1 MTVPQFEAR
10 ELEKTYG
17 SGDNRFRALRGVSL
31 QADEGESLAIVGQ
44 SGSGKSTLLH
54 LLGALDRP
62 DGGSLLYR
70 GEPVEKMK
78 TRDQDRMR
86 NREFGFV
93 FQQFHLE
100 ERASVLENVAL
111 PMMIAKVPA
120 PQRRERAVEALDRL
134 GLADRVDDTA
144 AALSGGQRQRVAIA
158 RALASRPRVIFADE
172 PTGALDVTNGAAVA
186 DLLFELNRDDGIT
199 LVLITH
205 STDLAQRCAR
215 QVTIVDGLIEA
226 DELTTSGV
234 QR

>member
-1 MTVPQFEAR
+1 MNAPQLEA
-10 ELEKTYG
+10 EDLEKVYG
-17 SGDNRFRALRGVSL
+17 SGENRFRALKGVSL
-31 QADEGESLAIVGQ
+31 SARTGDSLAIVGR

-62 DGGSLLYR
+62 DGGRVRYE
-70 GEPVEKMK
+70 GEPVDTMS

-120 PQRRERAVEALDRL
+120 KERRERALEVLDRL
-134 GLADRVDDTA
+134 GLADRADENA
-144 AALSGGQRQRVAIA
+144 ANLSGGQRQRVAMA
-158 RALASRPRVIFADE
+158 RALANRPRVIFADE
-172 PTGALDVTNGAAVA
+172 PTGALDVENGATVA

-205 STDLAQRCAR
+205 STDLARRCGR
-215 QVTIVDGLIEA
+215 RVTIVDG
-226 DELTTSGV
+226 ELAPDDPAATEPV
-234 QR
+234 R

>member
-1 MTVPQFEAR
+1 MTGPLFEAR
-10 ELEKTYG
+10 GLEKTYG
-17 SGDNRFRALRGVSL
+17 SGANRFRALKGVSL
-31 QADEGESLAIVGQ
+31 EADEGESLAIVGQ

-70 GEPVEKMK
+70 GQAVEKMR

-111 PMMIAKVPA
+111 PMMIARLPA
-120 PQRRERAVEALDRL
+120 HQRRRRAVEALDRL
-134 GLADRVDDTA
+134 GLADRADDSA

-158 RALASRPRVIFADE
+158 RALANRPRVIFADE
-172 PTGALDVTNGAAVA
+172 PTGALDMTNGAAVA
-186 DLLFELNRDDGIT
+186 DLLFELNRDEGIT

-215 QVTIVDGLIEA
+215 RVTIVDGLIA
-226 DELTTSGV
+226 TDRLTASGA
-234 QR
+234 RR